1 MEILKEKTKLVYE
14 RRLESCVRAAKLAQ
28 KGSWAHKFWMT
39 TAGTILKK
47 LHRMR
52 K

>member
-1 MEILKEKTKLVYE
+1 MKKLEEKTKLLYE
-14 RRLESCVRAAKLAQ
+14 RRLESCVQAAKLSP
-28 KGSWAHKFWMT
+28 KGSWAYKFWMI

>member
-1 MEILKEKTKLVYE
+1 MEKVDEQVKLLYE
-14 RRLESCVRAAKLAQ
+14 RRLESCVRAAKLST